1 MIKKADFYGENTLS
15 IPKNQKKECKNEFI
29 R

>member
-1 MIKKADFYGENTLS
+1 MIKKADFYGENTLF

-29 R
+29 C